1 MCRFYNVD
9 IAHMLLVIGGD
20 ADGTDKPNLYF
31 AGDDRGQDKPAPGSR
46 RQCLSNF
53 RHPQL
58 ANKSFCIPM
67 NFEPIDMKVNHVR
80 AEIVHEFPFTPF
92 DAVLAAVLV
101 CPTVTDL
108 PFGLPGTRIV

>member
-1 MCRFYNVD
+1 
-9 IAHMLLVIGGD
+9 
-20 ADGTDKPNLYF
+20 
-31 AGDDRGQDKPAPGSR
+31 
-46 RQCLSNF
+46 
-53 RHPQL
+53 
-58 ANKSFCIPM
+58 M

>member
-1 MCRFYNVD
+1 MVPTNRISISRAM
-9 IAHMLLVIGGD
+9 IAVGTSPPRAHGD
-20 ADGTDKPNLYF
+20 NAFPTFDT
-31 AGDDRGQDKPAPGSR
+31 Q
-46 RQCLSNF
+46 
-53 RHPQL
+53 QL

-101 CPTVTDL
+101 CPAVPNL
-108 PFGLPGTRIV
+108 PFGLPGTRMVR